1 MRRKS
6 LTCCNVPDSLIIVYF
21 RSQWE
26 VEKHNLESTIKT
38 YLNKL
43 NAETSRA
50 LTAEVK
56 KKRERWSWGGKFCLC
71 TSILKNFE
79 KIVF

>member
-1 MRRKS
+1 M
-6 LTCCNVPDSLIIVYF
+6 VMYF

-26 VEKHNLESTIKT
+26 MEKHNMESTMKT
-38 YLNKL
+38 YLSKL

-56 KKRERWSWGGKFCLC
+56 KERDRDGVRE
-71 TSILKNFE
+71 TSFTCVLIS
-79 KIVF
+79 

>member
-1 MRRKS
+1 MH
-6 LTCCNVPDSLIIVYF
+6 F

-26 VEKHNLESTIKT
+26 MEKHNLESTVKA

-43 NAETSRA
+43 NAETNRA

-56 KKRERWSWGGKFCLC
+56 GKWEWKREDRFFL
-71 TSILKNFE
+71 
-79 KIVF
+79 V